1 MIFIIKS
8 MKTIVGARILV
19 LQEQKTAEKKK
30 AQHKKLSKKDRPKL
44 AEGTEIRCN
53 DGNILPIFSYVVQQL
68 LGSGGFGDV
77 YRAKKIGTTKYYAI
91 KTELNEFNG
100 KKIDRLKIEVAV
112 MIAFTLVKDPERRK
126 HFVQLY
132 DKGQTDTFKLIV
144 MQLLGPSIEDLRR
157 HILCTDFTKAT
168 AMRISQQ
175 ALQGIWDLHLVGFIH
190 RDIKPQNFAIGT
202 GDKDDIIYLLDLG
215 IAHRFIDKH
224 TNKIKPP
231 RSKVRFMGTV
241 RYASRNC
248 HRCKEQSRKDD
259 LETWIYMSV
268 ELYASVILPW
278 RRVIDKMAVL
288 AEKDK
293 FFVEPSPEI
302 YKKAPTGYKSIS
314 KYVDNLTYE
323 EEPNYILI
331 QSALEEIIKGECID
345 IRQPFDW
352 AGKMIQKTERDN
364 RRRAK
369 EKEVIE
375 RKKIDTRLSKDVG
388 FFLNQHPATT
398 SKK

>member
-1 MIFIIKS
+1 P
-8 MKTIVGARILV
+8 
-19 LQEQKTAEKKK
+19 
-30 AQHKKLSKKDRPKL
+30 KLS
-44 AEGTEIRCN
+44 EGTEIHCN
-53 DGNILPIFSYVVQQL
+53 HGGYVVQQL

-77 YRAKKIGTTKYYAI
+77 YKAKKIGTSEYYAI

-112 MIAFTLVKDPERRK
+112 MIAFTLINEPQRKK
-126 HFVQLY
+126 HFVQLF

-157 HILCTDFTKAT
+157 RPT

-175 ALQGIWDLHLVGFIH
+175 ALEGIWDLHLVGFIH
-190 RDIKPQNFAIGT
+190 RDIKPQNFAIGI
-202 GDKDDIIYLLDLG
+202 GDKNDLIYVLDLG

-231 RSKVRFMGTV
+231 RPKVRFMGTV

-248 HRCKEQSRKDD
+248 HRSKEQSRKDD

-268 ELYASVILPW
+268 ELYASLILPW
-278 RRVIDKMAVL
+278 RRVIDKAAVL

-293 FFVEPSPEI
+293 FFLEPNAAI
-302 YKKAPTGYKSIS
+302 YTKAPSGYRSIS

-323 EEPNYILI
+323 EEPNYTLI
-331 QSALEEIIKGECID
+331 QSALEEIIKDECID

-352 AGKMIQKTERDN
+352 IRKMTDKGDRENKKRLKEREIAGRKKVETRVSNDVKLERDDELEHGNHLGGEKMRNSGEKDNTNPSTEKLSSANIAFN
-364 RRRAK
+364 RDNDGL
-369 EKEVIE
+369 I
-375 RKKIDTRLSKDVG
+375 LSQY
-388 FFLNQHPATT
+388 L
-398 SKK
+398 